1 MDISTIDCLIVI
13 ASYMFAFGVA
23 VILEASKK
31 SKKRRLWYGNCY
43 NYFYYTCTDFYYNW
57 GKQKVKKGVLK
68 NGKNGKNE
76 KNKFYDWI
84 K

>member
-31 SKKRRLWYGNCY
+31 SKKRRL
-43 NYFYYTCTDFYYNW
+43 
-57 GKQKVKKGVLK
+57 
-68 NGKNGKNE
+68 
-76 KNKFYDWI
+76 
-84 K
+84 